1 MNHRDIP
8 TIQGNQKYVKYAIG
22 AAVAGLVLIV
32 LILPS
37 ASKQSDSEKKE
48 PVFTVNYHQ
57 PPTDIQSK
65 NVEVSTEYS
74 EMNEGQLKVKESH
87 GYSPE
92 ELQRISAPITI
103 IKSSSKKESQSE
115 VVLAKA
121 KEIKNPEYTLLQ
133 GKIIKAVL
141 ETEINSDLP
150 GMIRAI
156 VSEDVYADRGGLV
169 MIPKGSRLVGQ
180 YSSNISAGQRRVMVA
195 WSRMIHATKS
205 IEIQFKSPSTDSL
218 GSSGMAGEVDTR
230 FLRRFGEA
238 SLMSM
243 ISAGAATYKVDPAD
257 EYSTKLA
264 YRQSL
269 VDSFADTAGDMLEQN
284 RTVPPTIVV
293 RRGEKIHVFVAQDL
307 DFSEVLPNV

>member
-22 AAVAGLVLIV
+22 AVVAGLVLVI

-37 ASKQSDSEKKE
+37 TVKKSDSEKKE
-48 PVFTVNYHQ
+48 PVFTVNYHE
-57 PPTDIQSK
+57 PPADIHSQK
-65 NVEVSTEYS
+65 AEVSTEYS
-74 EMNEGQLKVKESH
+74 EINEGHLNVKELQ

-103 IKSSSKKESQSE
+103 IKSASKKENQSE

-156 VSEDVYADRGGLV
+156 VSEDVYADRGSLV

-195 WSRMIHATKS
+195 WSRMIHVTKS
-205 IEIQFKSPSTDSL
+205 IEIQFKSPSTDPL

-238 SLMSM
+238 SLMSI

-293 RRGEKIHVFVAQDL
+293 RRGDKIHVFVAQDL